1 MNTTK
6 HSKSEFHE
14 IERFLENEIVPLYD
28 HFDAGHR
35 RDHAHSVM
43 AQCMELATHYPE
55 ADMAIALT
63 AAAYH
68 DTGLRAGR
76 EMHHT
81 ESARI
86 VRADSRLCRWFT
98 QAEIEL
104 IADAAEDHRASL
116 GHEPR
121 TIYGR
126 LVAEADRLIDSG
138 TVVRR
143 AVLYG
148 LDHYPSLTRQQQY
161 ERMRSHLIEKYGRG
175 GYLQLWIPESSNA
188 ARLEQLRQLIGNEN
202 ALLQAFDA
210 VYDAA
215 TSTTQQS

>member
-1 MNTTK
+1 M

-43 AQCMELATHYPE
+43 AQCMQLAAHYPE
-55 ADMAIALT
+55 ADKAIALT

-76 EMHHT
+76 AEHNT

-86 VRADSRLCRWFT
+86 VRADCRLRRWFAP
-98 QAEIEL
+98 AEIEL

-126 LVAEADRLIDSG
+126 LVAEADRLIDAD

-143 AVLYG
+143 TVLYG
-148 LDHYPSLTRQQQY
+148 LDHYPELSRQQQY
-161 ERMRSHLIEKYGRG
+161 ERMRSHMVDKYGRN
-175 GYLQLWIPESSNA
+175 GYLKLWIAESANA
-188 ARLEQLRQLIGNEN
+188 ARLEQLRRLIDNEQ
-202 ALLQAFDA
+202 ALRQAFDA
-210 VYDAA
+210 AYTAA
-215 TSTTQQS
+215 TQQHTHAAP

>member
-1 MNTTK
+1 M

-28 HFDAGHR
+28 RFDAGHR

-43 AQCMELATHYPE
+43 AQCMQLAAHYPE
-55 ADMAIALT
+55 ADKAIALT

-76 EMHHT
+76 AEHHT

-86 VRADSRLCRWFT
+86 VRADCRLRRWFAP
-98 QAEIEL
+98 AEIEL

-126 LVAEADRLIDSG
+126 LVAEADRLIDAD

-143 AVLYG
+143 TVLYG
-148 LDHYPSLTRQQQY
+148 LGHYPELSRQQQY
-161 ERMRSHLIEKYGRG
+161 ERMRGHMVDKYGRN
-175 GYLQLWIPESSNA
+175 GYLKLWIAESDNA
-188 ARLEQLRQLIGNEN
+188 ARLEQLRRLIDNEQ
-202 ALLQAFDA
+202 ALRQAFDA
-210 VYDAA
+210 AYTAA
-215 TSTTQQS
+215 TQQHTAAL

>member
-1 MNTTK
+1 MDTTK

-43 AQCMELATHYPE
+43 NQCMELASFYPE
-55 ADMAIALT
+55 ADKAVALT

-76 EMHHT
+76 KTHHT
-81 ESARI
+81 ESAHI
-86 VRADSRLCRWFT
+86 VRTDSRLRRWFSPD
-98 QAEIEL
+98 EIEL

-121 TIYGR
+121 TLYGR
-126 LVAEADRLIDSG
+126 LVAEADRLIDAN

-143 AVLYG
+143 TVLYG
-148 LDHYPSLTRQQQY
+148 LDHYPELTRQQQY
-161 ERMRSHLIEKYGRG
+161 ERMRSHMTEKYGRS

-188 ARLEQLRQLIGNEN
+188 ARLEQLRQLIDNEQ
-202 ALLQAFDA
+202 ALRQAFDA
-210 VYDAA
+210 AYAAA
-215 TSTTQQS
+215 TSTPQQD